1 MDAASAE
8 FLRLYQEECRR
19 QQEALNA
26 AEVSLLSVRPCL
38 GCTGRCAGAAAPAC
52 TRVRCVPTLAR
63 AGGSAG
69 CVAVGGFV
77 SGSEREHTTHM
88 HTQIHNTLTH
98 TVH

>member
-52 TRVRCVPTLAR
+52 TRVRVCPRLRAR
-63 AGGSAG
+63 GEVLGVLRWEGLSVEAS
-69 CVAVGGFV
+69 V
-77 SGSEREHTTHM
+77 STPHTCTHKFTTH
-88 HTQIHNTLTH
+88 
-98 TVH
+98 